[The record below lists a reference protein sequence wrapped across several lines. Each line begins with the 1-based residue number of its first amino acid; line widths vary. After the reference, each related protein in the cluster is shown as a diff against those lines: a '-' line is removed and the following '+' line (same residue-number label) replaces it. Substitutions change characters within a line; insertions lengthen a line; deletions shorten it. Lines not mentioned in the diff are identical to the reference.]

1 MAQTEAT
8 LDKLNFDINFSLQ
21 VGDLLYCNPINSGPT
36 SFSTYNTTKLIGQ
49 VTEINENSIGFN
61 FTSQNLTVAQL
72 NSIFNATNNFITFK
86 KNLAINS
93 SSLKGYYALC
103 NFVNDDF
110 ANKNELFAVG
120 SEISVSS
127 K

>member
-1 MAQTEAT
+1 M
-8 LDKLNFDINFSLQ
+8 
-21 VGDLLYCNPINSGPT
+21 LYCNPINSGPT